1 MTASG
6 EYPVRQDFDDHIDYT
21 LWLDLLAI
29 HQFQKE
35 LAPAIHQVC
44 KFVRISR

>member
-21 LWLDLLAI
+21 LWLDPLAI

-35 LAPAIHQVC
+35 IGSGRSPVC